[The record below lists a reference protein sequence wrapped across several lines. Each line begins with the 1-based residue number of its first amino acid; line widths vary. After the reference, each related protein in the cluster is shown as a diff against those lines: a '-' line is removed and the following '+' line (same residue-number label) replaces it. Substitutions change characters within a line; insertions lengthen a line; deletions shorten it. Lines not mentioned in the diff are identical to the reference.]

1 MKHHRKPSRIQVNKR
16 ITHALSPGRKD
27 GVSRRL
33 PAFSLSA
40 SAVPMNMT
48 MKPGFLSSFKKI
60 NILRTC
66 LVLVM
71 LSGFIVLFYLPLRAV
86 KKKTIDAFNREQMMT
101 IRQSALG
108 LENLFSMYWRALDY
122 GVAQRPVIHFNDIG
136 RRMMT
141 DFYAIH
147 KPGLVAMIRRDRN
160 GKILYRVPAG
170 KPHNSAGSGSRKP
183 SVDVV
188 MVQGQKDV
196 RFSRPVFDNNRF
208 VGSVTFL
215 VSFKS
220 LAENFLQTM
229 KENHGKRFWLI
240 NQKGIVLF
248 CQKPENFDRQVRSIV
263 TDSPGFQSL
272 TAKMTAGGRG
282 SATFIFRKEDDH
294 GKRIKY
300 HAVFMPITLPLPG
313 NHFWSI
319 AVSTPESHVLANM
332 QAFRNQW
339 LAAAALMIGVL
350 FLLCYA
356 LKRSL
361 SCIDDEK
368 RQRAAGEQLLKLLD
382 ISPIGII
389 VYNGRGRLKYAN
401 RSVINLFGAGKRD
414 RLIGRNIFAFVH
426 PEYKKMVQ
434 KRFANVLRGESS
446 EPAIIKIILP
456 GKLVKDVE
464 ISSAPFV
471 FFDRSCGMT
480 ILQDVTERLK
490 AEKEQQLL
498 ATVIEHTRE
507 SIVITDVDGNIE
519 YVNPAFTRITGYAR
533 DEAIGR
539 NQRILESGEHGQ
551 ALYEEMWATLKRGAV
566 WEGRLSNRRKDGS
579 LYTERVSI
587 SPVRDAAGAITH
599 FVEVKRDISHE
610 VELEIQLQQAQ
621 KMEAIG
627 TLAGGIAHDF
637 NNILGAIIG
646 FTDISLMQSKADSP
660 FRENLQN
667 IRKAGFRA
675 ADLVRQ
681 ILTFSRQAVGN
692 RKIPVAVVPLL
703 KESLKLLRA
712 SLPATIEI
720 VQHINI
726 LEASVLADPAQIQQV
741 IMNLCTNSFQA
752 MREHGGVLTITLNK
766 LPAGQESGASVLTGG
781 PGIELKIEDTGP
793 GVSPKIIGRIFE
805 PFFTTKEPGLATGMG
820 LSVVH
825 GIVHDLGGTI
835 TVESN
840 EHQTCFTIRLPV
852 IEKPV
857 VVQNFDEDSLPG
869 GSESVLIVDDEQD
882 IRETCRMMLSRLG
895 YSVITSGDPRE
906 ALAMIDRQKGRFDLV
921 ITDQTMSGMT
931 GLELLHEILRLRPD
945 LPVILCTGFSEQLD
959 EESALRE
966 GARQLLL
973 KPVTCM
979 RLARSV
985 RQVLDAKPS

>member
-1 MKHHRKPSRIQVNKR
+1 
-16 ITHALSPGRKD
+16 
-27 GVSRRL
+27 
-33 PAFSLSA
+33 
-40 SAVPMNMT
+40 MNMT
-48 MKPGFLSSFKKI
+48 LKPGFLSSCKKI
-60 NILRTC
+60 NILSNILRTC
-66 LVLVM
+66 LVLAM
-71 LSGFIVLFYLPLRAV
+71 LSGLIVLFYLPFRAV

-108 LENLFSMYWRALDY
+108 LENFFSMYWRALGY
-122 GVAQRPVIHFNDIG
+122 GAAQRPVIHFNDIG

-147 KPGLVAMIRRDRN
+147 KPGLVAIIRRDRN
-160 GKILYRVPAG
+160 GKILYRVPADRDGPAG
-170 KPHNSAGSGSRKP
+170 KPHNSAGSGFRKP

-188 MVQGQKDV
+188 MVQGQKYV
-196 RFSRPVFDNNRF
+196 RFSRPVFENNRF

-240 NQKGIVLF
+240 DQKGTVLF
-248 CQKPENFDRQVRSIV
+248 CPKPENFGRQVRSIV

-282 SATFIFRKEDDH
+282 SATFIFRKEDDP

-300 HAVFMPITLPLPG
+300 HAVFMPITLPG

-332 QAFRNQW
+332 QVFRNKW
-339 LAAAALMIGVL
+339 LTAAALTIGVL
-350 FLLCYA
+350 FFLCYA

-368 RQRAAGEQLLKLLD
+368 RQRAAGEQLLRLLD

-389 VYNGRGRLKYAN
+389 VYDDKGRLKYAN
-401 RSVINLFGAGKRD
+401 RSVIDLFGAGEGA
-414 RLIGRNIFAFVH
+414 RLIGRNVFAFVH
-426 PEYKKMVQ
+426 PEYKKMVK
-434 KRFANVLRGESS
+434 KRFNDVLRGEPCD
-446 EPAIIKIILP
+446 PAIIKITLP
-456 GKLVKDVE
+456 GKMVKDVE
-464 ISSAPFV
+464 ITSAPFV

-519 YVNPAFTRITGYAR
+519 YVNPAFTRITGYSR

-539 NQRILESGEHGQ
+539 NQRILESGEHDQ

-660 FRENLQN
+660 LYENLQN

-726 LEASVLADPAQIQQV
+726 PEASVLADPAQIQQM

-805 PFFTTKEPGLATGMG
+805 PFFTTKEPGLATGLG

-840 EHQTCFTIRLPV
+840 EHRTCFTIRLPV

-857 VVQNFDEDSLPG
+857 VVQNVDEDSLPG

-895 YSVITSGDPRE
+895 YSVTTSGDPRE

-921 ITDQTMSGMT
+921 IADQTMPGMT
-931 GLELLHEILRLRPD
+931 GLELLHEILRLRPE

>member
-1 MKHHRKPSRIQVNKR
+1 
-16 ITHALSPGRKD
+16 
-27 GVSRRL
+27 
-33 PAFSLSA
+33 
-40 SAVPMNMT
+40 MNMT
-48 MKPGFLSSFKKI
+48 LKPGFLSSCKKI
-60 NILRTC
+60 NILSNILRTC
-66 LVLVM
+66 LVLAM
-71 LSGFIVLFYLPLRAV
+71 LSGLIVLFYLPFRAV

-108 LENLFSMYWRALDY
+108 LENFFSMYWRALGY
-122 GVAQRPVIHFNDIG
+122 GAAQRPVIHFNDIG

-147 KPGLVAMIRRDRN
+147 KPGLVAIIRRDRN
-160 GKILYRVPAG
+160 GKILYRVPADRDG
-170 KPHNSAGSGSRKP
+170 PARDTARKPHNSAGSGFRKP

-188 MVQGQKDV
+188 MVQGQKYV
-196 RFSRPVFDNNRF
+196 RFSRPVFENNRF

-220 LAENFLQTM
+220 LAENFLQTI
-229 KENHGKRFWLI
+229 KEDHGKRFWLI
-240 NQKGIVLF
+240 DQKGIVLF
-248 CQKPENFDRQVRSIV
+248 CPKPENFGRQVRSIV

-272 TAKMTAGGRG
+272 TAKMTAEGRG
-282 SATFIFRKEDDH
+282 SATFIFRKEDDP

-300 HAVFMPITLPLPG
+300 HAVFMPITLPG
-313 NHFWSI
+313 DHFWSI

-339 LAAAALMIGVL
+339 LAAAALSIGVL

-361 SCIDDEK
+361 SRIDDEK

-464 ISSAPFV
+464 ITSAPFV

-480 ILQDVTERLK
+480 IMQDVTERLK

-519 YVNPAFTRITGYAR
+519 YVNPAFTRITGYSR

-539 NQRILESGEHGQ
+539 NQRILESGEHDQ

-566 WEGRLSNRRKDGS
+566 WEGRLINRRKDGS
-579 LYTERVSI
+579 LYTERASI

-599 FVEVKRDISHE
+599 FVAVKRDISHE

-621 KMEAIG
+621 KLEAIG

-646 FTDISLMQSKADSP
+646 FTDISLMQSKVDSP
-660 FRENLQN
+660 LYENLRN

-681 ILTFSRQAVGN
+681 ILTFSRQAADN
-692 RKIPVAVVPLL
+692 RKVPVAIVPLL

-720 VQHINI
+720 VRHINVP
-726 LEASVLADPAQIQQV
+726 EASVLADPAQIRQL

-766 LPAGQESGASVLTGG
+766 LPAGQGSGAAVLTGG
-781 PGIELKIEDTGP
+781 PGIELKVEDTGP
-793 GVSPKIIGRIFE
+793 GVSPRIMGRIFE
-805 PFFTTKEPGLATGMG
+805 PFFTTKEPGFATGLG

-835 TVESN
+835 TVESD
-840 EHQTCFTIRLPV
+840 EHRTCFTIMLPV

-857 VVQNFDEDSLPG
+857 VVQNVDEDSLPG

-895 YSVITSGDPRE
+895 YSVTTSGNPRE
-906 ALAMIDRQKGRFDLV
+906 ALAMIDGQKGRFDLV
-921 ITDQTMSGMT
+921 IADQTMPGMT

-985 RQVLDAKPS
+985 RKVLDVKPS